1 MVSSKQ
7 LLMYTTVLRK
17 VCHGSIKT
25 AHPGCSPD
33 NSSSRPFSRQ
43 QLLQA
48 VLQTTAPPGCSPD
61 NSSSRPFSRQQLI
74 QAVLQTTAHPG
85 CSPNNSSRLFLQTTA
100 DLGCCP
106 ETTAVED
113 ITQCLPYGCCVDSSH
128 TLAPVQSQQLVPVE
142 VILNVVTMEEVG
154 STGDVALR

>member
-1 MVSSKQ
+1 M
-7 LLMYTTVLRK
+7 L
-17 VCHGSIKT
+17 
-25 AHPGCSPD
+25 
-33 NSSSRPFSRQ
+33 
-43 QLLQA
+43 
-48 VLQTTAPPGCSPD
+48 
-61 NSSSRPFSRQQLI
+61 FSRQQLI

-85 CSPNNSSRLFLQTTA
+85 CSPDNCSSRLFSKQLIQAVLQTTA

>member
-1 MVSSKQ
+1 MG
-7 LLMYTTVLRK
+7 LLKLLIQAVLQT
-17 VCHGSIKT
+17 T
-25 AHPGCSPD
+25 AHPGRSPD
-33 NSSSRPFSRQ
+33 NSSSRLFSRQ
-43 QLLQA
+43 LL
-48 VLQTTAPPGCSPD
+48 L
-61 NSSSRPFSRQQLI
+61 